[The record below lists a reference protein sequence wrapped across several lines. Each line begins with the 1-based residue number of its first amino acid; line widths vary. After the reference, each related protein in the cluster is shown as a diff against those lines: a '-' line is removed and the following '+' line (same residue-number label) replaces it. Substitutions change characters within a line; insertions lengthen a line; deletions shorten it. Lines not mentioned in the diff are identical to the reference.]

1 MQRIDRTRRVG
12 ELIKRALPNIIREH
26 SAEWGFG
33 LISITAAE
41 VTRDLK
47 NVRVYVTLLGDP
59 ADQKNATSML
69 NQDAK
74 YFRKQLSSELNLRH
88 TPTIEFQ
95 YDTSVEHGV
104 RLSRLIDGLG
114 VSEHPTIALDD

>member
-12 ELIKRALPNIIREH
+12 ALIKRALPNIIREH
-26 SAEWGFG
+26 CAEWGFG

-41 VTRDLK
+41 VTKDLK
-47 NVRVYVTLLGDP
+47 NARVYVTLLGDP
-59 ADQKNATSML
+59 EDQKKATSLL

-74 YFRKQLSSELNLRH
+74 HFRKQLSSELNLRH
-88 TPTIEFQ
+88 TPTIAFQ

-104 RLSRLIDGLG
+104 RLSRLIDGLS
-114 VSEHPTIALDD
+114 VNEHSTMALDD

>member
-114 VSEHPTIALDD
+114 VSEHSTIALDD